1 MSLFQSLQ
9 PHVEK
14 IQFLGVN
21 EQENMLKY
29 SLKRQDVLVLT
40 DRYYQN
46 FKIFSKT
53 IHLPFLFVNIV

>member
-9 PHVEK
+9 PHIEK

-29 SLKRQDVLVLT
+29 SLKRQDVQQVLP
-40 DRYYQN
+40 
-46 FKIFSKT
+46 K
-53 IHLPFLFVNIV
+53 L